1 VTLIEQLSQH
11 LQRPVNEDV
20 RTRTRLHLLDWLGC
34 VAGARYSEVGA
45 LEFPEAADNVLSKAA
60 FLGNVL
66 EMDDVHRSALLHPGP
81 VIWPTVLGGLTGEP
95 DSWLDAAVR
104 GYEAMIVIGT
114 MFDAHHYM
122 HYHPTATA
130 GVFGAAAA
138 AASLLECDAGQT
150 AHALSLAGSVTGG
163 VWQTRH
169 STNMAKQWHIEH
181 AVISGGS
188 AAYFARSG
196 VTGPLA
202 ILEGTQGVFAA
213 TCREPKPLVLGDGW
227 RIAEVSFKPWGACR
241 HTHPAID
248 AALALRAQG
257 KLNGPVRVETYA
269 DALAFCDRPNPETVT
284 DAKFSLQHA
293 VAIVMDRSA
302 PQLIDFEPDAIAEL
316 ASLRAQV
323 SVAACAERTAAYPA
337 HFGATVSTEAGTVT
351 LVDTLGDPERPLSR
365 EGIIAKVRGLMLWGE
380 LSDTNADHAIQSAFD
395 DPDGQKIVAL
405 LEAWL

>member
-1 VTLIEQLSQH
+1 MTLIEQLSLH

-20 RTRTRLHLLDWLGC
+20 RTRARLHLLDWLGC

-66 EMDDVHRSALLHPGP
+66 EMDDIHRSALLHPGP
-81 VIWPTVLGGLTGEP
+81 VIWPAVLGGLTAEP
-95 DSWLDAAVR
+95 DAWLDAAVR
-104 GYEAMIVIGT
+104 GYEAMIAIGA
-114 MFDAHHYM
+114 MFDAHHDA

-138 AASLLECDAGQT
+138 AASLLECDADQT

-181 AVISGGS
+181 AVVTGGS

-196 VTGPLA
+196 VKGPLDV
-202 ILEGTQGVFAA
+202 LEGAQGVFAA
-213 TCREPKPLVLGDGW
+213 TCRKPKPLAFGEGW

-257 KLNGPVRVETYA
+257 KLSGPVRVETYA
-269 DALAFCDRPNPETVT
+269 DALAFCDRPDPETVT

-293 VAIVMDRSA
+293 VAVVMDRSA
-302 PQLIDFEPDAIAEL
+302 PQLIDFEPEAIAEL
-316 ASLRAQV
+316 APLRAQV
-323 SVAACAERTAAYPA
+323 SVEESVERTADYPA
-337 HFGATVSTEAGTVT
+337 HFGATVSTETGSVT
-351 LVDTLGDPERPLSR
+351 LIDTLGDPERPLSR
-365 EGIIAKVRGLMLWGE
+365 EGIVAKARGLMLWGE
-380 LSDTNADHAIQSAFD
+380 LSETNADHAIQTAFD
-395 DPDGQKIVAL
+395 DPDGQNIVAL